1 METDFVE
8 IDRGV
13 VYITERR
20 CRQVF
25 PGCLFWVV
33 FNSVQFYLSR
43 QLTQENHGIVESKE
57 RIVHVFAWFRNWLHQ
72 NNAPCV
78 ISLFNKNTDVNVSQL
93 PVHQYSISIQLGEK
107 VNLLLKHRN
116 CGHITGRSCV
126 EYSVWGQSRGV
137 VWGQLLPFLTFSYKV
152 NI

>member
-20 CRQVF
+20 RRQVF
-25 PGCLFWVV
+25 PECLFWVV

-57 RIVHVFAWFRNWLHQ
+57 KRELCMHLLDSV
-72 NNAPCV
+72 
-78 ISLFNKNTDVNVSQL
+78 TDYIKIMRYV
-93 PVHQYSISIQLGEK
+93 
-107 VNLLLKHRN
+107 
-116 CGHITGRSCV
+116 
-126 EYSVWGQSRGV
+126 
-137 VWGQLLPFLTFSYKV
+137 
-152 NI
+152 

>member
-20 CRQVF
+20 RRQVF

-43 QLTQENHGIVESKE
+43 QLTQEKHGVVQSKE
-57 RIVHVFAWFRNWLHQ
+57 KRELCMHLLDFATDYIKIILHV
-72 NNAPCV
+72 
-78 ISLFNKNTDVNVSQL
+78 
-93 PVHQYSISIQLGEK
+93 
-107 VNLLLKHRN
+107 
-116 CGHITGRSCV
+116 
-126 EYSVWGQSRGV
+126 
-137 VWGQLLPFLTFSYKV
+137 
-152 NI
+152 